1 MSEEKQETKDI
12 RFEEAIGRLEEIVR
26 RLESGDVPLEDAI
39 DLYKKGMEL
48 SAVCHSKLQ
57 SAEKQLVTLIDKDGE
72 ATAFDPGQG
81 GNRDE

>member
-1 MSEEKQETKDI
+1 MDEQKQDNKEI

-48 SAVCHSKLQ
+48 SSVCHSKLQ
-57 SAEKQLVTLIDKDGE
+57 SAEKQLVTLIDKEGE
-72 ATAFDPGQG
+72 ATAFDPAQG